1 MFDWPTAKNKTQIS
15 ISPSIV
21 IFTLAVI
28 GALKFMASISNILLL
43 LLLSFILMVA
53 LNPAVNRFQRYFKM
67 PRAISMILVYVLFI
81 IVIVSTTALVLPPL
95 ITEIIH
101 FLKTINLPY
110 LQEQFSKME
119 FSFSEIGNLAN
130 QFSSSVNFLISAVT
144 GTFTGIFTF
153 VTLLIMSFYMLLDRP
168 NLHKKMAWFTNKN
181 EHLLTAKE
189 FIDDLEKQLGGWVR
203 GQLILM
209 VVIAIA
215 TYFGLMMLKIPFA
228 LPLAILA
235 GFLEILPNLGPFIS
249 AVPGVVL
256 AYVAYGFP
264 MAGATVLVYILIQQ
278 LENNLLVPKIMSAN
292 AKVNPLVSML
302 CVLIGFQLGGVVGG
316 LLAIPVYIIVRA
328 TYSLWRT
335 KVLYKN
341 NE

>member
-1 MFDWPTAKNKTQIS
+1 MFDWLNAKNKTQIT

-21 IFTLAVI
+21 IFTLAI
-28 GALKFMASISNILLL
+28 LGALKFMASITNILLL

-53 LNPAVNRFQRYFKM
+53 LNPAVSRFQKRFRL
-67 PRAISMILVYVLFI
+67 PRILSMILVYILFV
-81 IVIVSTTALVLPPL
+81 IVIVSATALVLPPL
-95 ITEIIH
+95 IAEIVR
-101 FLKTINLPY
+101 FLKTIDLPY
-110 LQEQFSKME
+110 LQDQFVKME
-119 FSFSEIGNLAN
+119 FSFSEIGNLAS
-130 QFSSSVNFLISAVT
+130 QFSSSVTFLISAVT

-153 VTLLIMSFYMLLDRP
+153 LTLLIMSFYMLLDRP
-168 NLHKKMAWFTNKN
+168 DLHKKVMWFTNKK
-181 EHLLTAKE
+181 ETVEVAKE

-209 VVIAIA
+209 VVVAIA
-215 TYFGLMMLKIPFA
+215 TYFGLMLLKIPFA

-249 AVPGVVL
+249 AVPGVIL
-256 AYVAYGFP
+256 AYVAYGLP
-264 MAGATVLVYILIQQ
+264 MAGATVLVYVLVQQ
-278 LENNLLVPKIMSAN
+278 LENNLLVPKIMSTN

-302 CVLIGFQLGGVVGG
+302 CVLIGFQLGSVVGG
-316 LLAIPVYIIVRA
+316 LLAIPIYIIIRA

-341 NE
+341 